1 MSSKKWAA
9 HRRCSGSENGQC
21 LAKKIGWHIVVVPAM
36 QERRQEEVAF
46 SAQLDYRHATGDV
59 MRNLTG
65 ARLKKL

>member
-1 MSSKKWAA
+1 MSS
-9 HRRCSGSENGQC
+9 
-21 LAKKIGWHIVVVPAM
+21 KKIGWHIVVVPAM